1 MNQST
6 KIERFEK
13 KILRKPFDIRYGG
26 GIMYQ
31 NLFTERFI
39 VIAEKPSD
47 ARTIEQVLLSRT
59 EWRSLKENIQKI
71 SRKSLTPTLR
81 HSL

>member
-1 MNQST
+1 
-6 KIERFEK
+6 
-13 KILRKPFDIRYGG
+13 
-26 GIMYQ
+26 MYQ

-59 EWRSLKENIQKI
+59 EIEQVLLSRTEWRSFKRKYSKNFRKI
-71 SRKSLTPTLR
+71 IDPYVAS
-81 HSL
+81 

>member
-59 EWRSLKENIQKI
+59 EWRSFKRNYSKNFRKI
-71 SRKSLTPTLR
+71 IDPYVAS
-81 HSL
+81 